1 MNFSTISNSF
11 SPFAERKV
19 CLLDER
25 VKQLENENEQLRMK
39 MGVNDRSA
47 LRSIKAN
54 KSNLNLELMNLKSI
68 KLEPAPVDVT
78 VDKVD
83 LTTVK
88 TEFICDDEPMQAV
101 QNLVVLT
108 SDQSKFK
115 FDDEY
120 DEDDE

>member
-1 MNFSTISNSF
+1 
-11 SPFAERKV
+11 
-19 CLLDER
+19 
-25 VKQLENENEQLRMK
+25 MK